1 MLAEILMMITSL
13 PIFYYYYTMYSVNEK
28 TRYLIGLLAGAWAFL
43 GVFLILGGIVRF
55 SYFIILIIIVVLV
68 YFFEKIMSYFD
79 EEFDEDEYEEYEIEW
94 PVDVSNTTMAF
105 LTLIFVIVLYMAFLV
120 APVSP
125 ARIDDPA
132 GFDEEEGSYKAFPD
146 GYMYEYKKSD
156 GTYVVV
162 LTIRSIPITQ
172 GMLGGQLE
180 KGNAEVEE
188 YIKER
193 YGEDTSIDFT
203 SEDTLE
209 IKGYDAVEKNF
220 DITRSGLVGTKVGE
234 MTLQAFYYHND
245 LEVIVLG
252 YFYPPGQKAKTVGIS
267 DDLVL

>member
-1 MLAEILMMITSL
+1 MLALIILLITSL
-13 PIFYYYYTMYSVNEK
+13 PVLYYYYSMYEVNEK
-28 TRYLIGLLAGAWAFL
+28 TRYLIGLVAAGWGFL
-43 GVFLILGGIVRF
+43 GVFLIRFGVVGF
-55 SYFIILIIIVVLV
+55 SYFIIYIILIILV
-68 YFFEKIMSYFD
+68 YLFEKLMGYFD

-94 PVDVSNTTMAF
+94 PVDVSNSGMAF
-105 LTLIFVIVLYMAFLV
+105 LTLMFVVVLYLVFLLV
-120 APVSP
+120 PVSP
-125 ARIDDPA
+125 ARINDPA
-132 GFDEEEGSYKAFPD
+132 GFDEDEGAYKAFPD

-172 GMLGGQLE
+172 GMLGDQLE
-180 KGNAEVEE
+180 KGNTEVEE

-193 YGEDTSIDFT
+193 YGEDTSIDLT
-203 SEDTLE
+203 SEDTLD

-220 DITRSGLVGTKVGE
+220 DIKRTGLIDTKIGE

-267 DDLVL
+267 DDLEL